1 MKLTL
6 CIVEFAVA
14 DIGDIKWSLS
24 PSDFFAIPD
33 EDKEIIVALA
43 ESRTARVPES
53 MFDEAILSKIHVLL
67 RYENLDRHARRD
79 FCRNFLERER
89 TSKGAANIG
98 SVTRTLQ
105 SADQCMSPA
114 Y

>member
-24 PSDFFAIPD
+24 PFDCLTIPD

-43 ESRTARVPES
+43 ESQTARAPES
-53 MFDEAILSKIHVLL
+53 MFDDFVTGKDGWLNTLS
-67 RYENLDRHARRD
+67 
-79 FCRNFLERER
+79 
-89 TSKGAANIG
+89 
-98 SVTRTLQ
+98 
-105 SADQCMSPA
+105 
-114 Y
+114 